1 MVLHRFT
8 LSLEGPPDRAPK
20 SRAPRLLPSYPLTS
34 AKPAAYQCPL
44 LALCFQQLPTVKFSN
59 HFVLITIQNAPR
71 VCTPSHGF
79 QSVPAVSSQQ
89 LPLSLFHQSL
99 VTNHQSLSP
108 VECAVPPF
116 RALTPLECA
125 VEHPMKDASPEG
137 VSRPKDL
144 SNVSASECALTQD
157 ATLTPLEC
165 AVTKTRLRNPFKM
178 RSSKKRGG
186 RVHSYSAFYT
196 RTPCL
201 GTSRSPNARARN
213 LSLPRVTEHGSRATP
228 PRSPL
233 VYPELRGATS
243 LRRA

>member
-1 MVLHRFT
+1 MVLHRIT
-8 LSLEGPPDRAPK
+8 LNLEGPPDRAPK

-34 AKPAAYQCPL
+34 AKPVACQCPL

-79 QSVPAVSSQQ
+79 RSVPPVSSQR

-108 VECAVPPF
+108 VECAVPRFPV
-116 RALTPLECA
+116 LTPLECA

-144 SNVSASECALTQD
+144 NVDLSLLKCAVTQN
-157 ATLTPLEC
+157 ATLSALEC
-165 AVTKTRLRNPFKM
+165 AVTKTLCRNSFRM
-178 RSSKKRGG
+178 RSYEKRWGEG
-186 RVHSYSAFYT
+186 
-196 RTPCL
+196 PCFL
-201 GTSRSPNARARN
+201 YVLSHHWSP
-213 LSLPRVTEHGSRATP
+213 P
-228 PRSPL
+228 SPL
-233 VYPELRGATS
+233 LT
-243 LRRA
+243 L